1 MTVGLWGFCN
11 AESNSVMSAHK
22 LTEPVKAVNG

>member
-1 MTVGLWGFCN
+1 MTVGLWGFCI
-11 AESNSVMSAHK
+11 AESNSVLSAHK